1 MKKFVPS
8 EFAAAMNIPEVIE
21 LNQGDVTLRLVGCAV
36 DEINYEI
43 DAKYPFKIK
52 GDTDETRMVDFAG
65 GRMIIPGDVIEDLT
79 VVGIH
84 EAYDGKEY
92 YVVFENPEPKKFK
105 EYQMK
110 KN

>member
-1 MKKFVPS
+1 MKKFDSS

-21 LNQGDVTLRLVGCAV
+21 LTHGEVKLKLVGCTV

-43 DAKYPFKIK
+43 DAEYPFRVK

-84 EAYDGKEY
+84 EAYDGKGY